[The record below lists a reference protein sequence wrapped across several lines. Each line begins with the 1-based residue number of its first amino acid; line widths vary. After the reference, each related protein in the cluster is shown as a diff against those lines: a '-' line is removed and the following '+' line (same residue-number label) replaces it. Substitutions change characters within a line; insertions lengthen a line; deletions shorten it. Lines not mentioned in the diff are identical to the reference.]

1 MPSDKK
7 LTEISVPK
15 ERAVFWMDRFGH
27 WYNEGGRFEHKKIIA
42 YFNASIRKDAQGYFV
57 EQIRGDLR
65 EKVYFNYEDTPL
77 FVVDACVIGEQI
89 QLMLNTRETLTL
101 EADSL
106 FIRQDNL
113 YMQRDD
119 QRIKFSDR
127 VLLKLAD
134 RVEYDGNQY
143 YIATSTGRFPIP
155 EK

>member
-15 ERAVFWMDRFGH
+15 ERAVFWMDRLGH

-42 YFNASIRKDAQGYFV
+42 YFNASIRRDAQGYFV
-57 EQIRGDLR
+57 VQIRGDLR

-77 FVVDACVIGEQI
+77 FVVDARLVGEQI
-89 QLMLNTRETLTL
+89 QLILNTRETLPL
-101 EADSL
+101 AADSL
-106 FIRQDNL
+106 FIHQDNL

-119 QRIKFSDR
+119 ERIKFSDR

-143 YIATSTGRFPIP
+143 YIATSTGRSPIP

>member
-1 MPSDKK
+1 MPSENKR
-7 LTEISVPK
+7 TEVIVPK

-57 EQIRGDLR
+57 EQIRGDLC

-77 FVVDACVIGEQI
+77 FVVDARIVDEQI
-89 QLMLNTRETLTL
+89 QLILNTRETLML
-101 EADSL
+101 AADSL

-119 QRIKFSDR
+119 ERIKFSDR

-143 YIATSTGRFPIP
+143 YIATRTGRSPIP

>member
-1 MPSDKK
+1 MSSEKK

-77 FVVDACVIGEQI
+77 FVVDACVVGEQI
-89 QLMLNTRETLTL
+89 QLMLNTRERLTL
-101 EADSL
+101 EVAGL
-106 FIRQDNL
+106 FISQDNL

-119 QRIKFSDR
+119 QRIKFTDR

-134 RVEYDGNQY
+134 RVEYDSNQY
-143 YIATSTGRFPIP
+143 YIATGTGRFPIP

>member
-7 LTEISVPK
+7 LTEISVPR

-57 EQIRGDLR
+57 DQIRGDLR

-77 FVVDACVIGEQI
+77 FVVDAHVVGEQI
-89 QLMLNTRETLTL
+89 QLILNTRETLPLAT
-101 EADSL
+101 DSL
-106 FIRQDNL
+106 YIHQDHL

-119 QRIKFSDR
+119 ERIKFSDR

-134 RVEYDGNQY
+134 RVEHDGNQY
-143 YIATSTGRFPIP
+143 YITTSTGRSPIP